1 MIALRKT
8 AKTSLRRI
16 MTLLNLANEYKDL
29 GSLTLSLI
37 DYYKLRH
44 HLISGENKLI
54 SLRLPNGLTALCPL
68 IPDYLKALSVTFD
81 EIFIWRVYDRVKDF
95 KPSEGNSVLD
105 LGAFIGL
112 YTLKN
117 YKAKYI
123 VAIEPHPLSY
133 TILVENVEFNKL
145 DNVLPLNVAIWDK
158 DGFMTLYEEV
168 DLVGSSSLKPLWQ
181 LGKHSKQF
189 IVKTVTLDEVFKASH
204 VKYFDIAKIDI
215 EGAELELVRGGRMF
229 LEKGLVQRIVM
240 EVHKKVVPQK
250 IFYQVLREIGF
261 RLIYRLSFEETEIWY
276 LVHVK

>member
-1 MIALRKT
+1 MAALRKT
-8 AKTSLRRI
+8 AKTSLRKI
-16 MTLLNLANEYKDL
+16 MTLINLANEYKDL

-44 HLISGENKLI
+44 HLKEENKLL
-54 SLRLPNGLTALCPL
+54 SFRLPNGLTALCPPYL
-68 IPDYLKALSVTFD
+68 NYLKTLSVTFN
-81 EIFIWRVYDRVKDF
+81 EIFIWRIYDRMKDF
-95 KPSEGNSVLD
+95 KPSEEDSVLD

-133 TILVENVEFNKL
+133 TILVKNVKLNRL

-158 DGFMTLYEEV
+158 EGFVTLYEGS
-168 DLVGSSSLKPLWQ
+168 DLVGGSSLKPLWR

-189 IVKTVTLDEVFKASH
+189 IIKTVTLDKVFKAGH
-204 VKYFDIAKIDI
+204 MKYFNIAKIDI
-215 EGAELELVRGGRMF
+215 EGAELELVRGGKDV
-229 LEKGLVQRIVM
+229 LGKGLLQRIIM
-240 EVHKKVVPQK
+240 EVHKKVVPRK
-250 IFYQVLREIGF
+250 IFYQVLRELGF
-261 RLIYRLSFEETEIWY
+261 RLIYRLGFEETEMWY